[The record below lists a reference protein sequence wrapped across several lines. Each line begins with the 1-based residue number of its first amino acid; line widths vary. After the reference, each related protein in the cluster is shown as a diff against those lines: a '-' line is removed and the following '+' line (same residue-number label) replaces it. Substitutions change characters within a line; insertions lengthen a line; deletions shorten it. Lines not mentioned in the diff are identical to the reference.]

1 MHTVEL
7 IALAMIGLAALISSA
22 WVLRARSLV
31 DRAVGLD
38 ATVAVLVNGLAV
50 SAALLNDDVFLE
62 LILLTVVLSFLGTV
76 AVSRYIQRRGE

>member
-1 MHTVEL
+1 METVEV
-7 IALAMIGLAALISSA
+7 IALAAIGLAALISSA
-22 WVLRARSLV
+22 WVLRARSTV

-50 SAALLNDDVFLE
+50 SAALLDDNVFLE

-76 AVSRYIQRRGE
+76 AVSRYIQRRGQ

>member
-1 MHTVEL
+1 MENVEV
-7 IALAMIGLAALISSA
+7 IALAVIGLAALISSA

-38 ATVAVLVNGLAV
+38 VTVAVLVNGLAV
-50 SAALLNDDVFLE
+50 FAALSDDDVFLE

-76 AVSRYIQRRGE
+76 AVSRFIQRRGE